1 MQKKIDKI
9 KFRNAILSDAKQLS
23 NVESNIFSLDKV
35 NTNFEREIEKENK
48 KIYVC
53 TFENT
58 ISNRSNLMG
67 KISNFLNINSK
78 QNISY
83 KHEEIIIGYIKIWKI
98 MEDLHIEQLGVLET
112 FQRQGIGE
120 KLLKLSINYSVQE
133 NINKIMLECR
143 QSNTSAIN
151 LYKKYLFEIT
161 SIRKNYY
168 PLNNKREDA
177 ICFESPEITGNIF
190 YKNL

>member
-1 MQKKIDKI
+1 
-9 KFRNAILSDAKQLS
+9 
-23 NVESNIFSLDKV
+23 
-35 NTNFEREIEKENK
+35 
-48 KIYVC
+48 
-53 TFENT
+53 
-58 ISNRSNLMG
+58 
-67 KISNFLNINSK
+67 
-78 QNISY
+78 
-83 KHEEIIIGYIKIWKI
+83 

>member
-1 MQKKIDKI
+1 
-9 KFRNAILSDAKQLS
+9 
-23 NVESNIFSLDKV
+23 
-35 NTNFEREIEKENK
+35 
-48 KIYVC
+48 
-53 TFENT
+53 
-58 ISNRSNLMG
+58 MG

-83 KHEEIIIGYIKIWKI
+83 KQEEIIIGYIKIWKI

-168 PLNNKREDA
+168 PLDNKREDA

>member
-120 KLLKLSINYSVQE
+120 KLLKLSINYFALDRISLACLIQ
-133 NINKIMLECR
+133 L
-143 QSNTSAIN
+143 T
-151 LYKKYLFEIT
+151 L
-161 SIRKNYY
+161 
-168 PLNNKREDA
+168 
-177 ICFESPEITGNIF
+177 GNIWETNSD
-190 YKNL
+190 NLGGFLSRK

>member
-83 KHEEIIIGYIKIWKI
+83 KQEEIIIGYIKIWKI